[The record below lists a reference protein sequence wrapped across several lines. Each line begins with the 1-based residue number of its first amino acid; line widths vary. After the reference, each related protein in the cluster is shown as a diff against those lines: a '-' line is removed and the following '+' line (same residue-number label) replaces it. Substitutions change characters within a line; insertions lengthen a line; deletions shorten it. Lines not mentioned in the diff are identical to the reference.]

1 MLSTEVTPRFHHPV
15 HVHIFD
21 HSPSDQPGTEGQG
34 QERGGVPSG
43 RSRQRLS
50 SNRRNRRLQGVRPN
64 RRSGLPP
71 CVPRSLRSPSPGSTA
86 PSCESQL
93 KLNGSLQHAGFGVQ
107 LLPQPVRG
115 IGEQGTPLLLASPTT
130 WPTSSFAA
138 SPTPDFFLGT
148 LGRRLFLSRFRV
160 CVRGRHRYLPV
171 FPWLSPLG
179 FSSRAI
185 NTRHGSGANSHN
197 GKAPLPVKSDEFQD
211 VQETCCD
218 DGCSDR
224 RATPVDQAVM
234 VVRMSINPSSPVG

>member
-1 MLSTEVTPRFHHPV
+1 MRTQVTAVPVPWLDCAIVRKSVEIERRFSAARWLWCSA
-15 HVHIFD
+15 
-21 HSPSDQPGTEGQG
+21 SPSTCPWH
-34 QERGGVPSG
+34 
-43 RSRQRLS
+43 
-50 SNRRNRRLQGVRPN
+50 RRAGHAP
-64 RRSGLPP
+64 
-71 CVPRSLRSPSPGSTA
+71 A
-86 PSCESQL
+86 PS
-93 KLNGSLQHAGFGVQ
+93 
-107 LLPQPVRG
+107 LLPRPGQPLPSLPHLR
-115 IGEQGTPLLLASPTT
+115 L
-130 WPTSSFAA
+130 
-138 SPTPDFFLGT
+138 DFFLGT

-160 CVRGRHRYLPV
+160 CVRGRYRYLPV
-171 FPWLSPLG
+171 FPFWLSPLG